1 MNNVKEF
8 KDYLVENEHS
18 YLKSQLSSGR
28 ITMISG
34 KWGSGK
40 THFWE
45 KEIIPKLTKSIYISL
60 FGKQKIQDIE
70 NEILTKSYVLNTD
83 SNVDNSTLN
92 KVASFYTL
100 TKDFVSIL
108 FPKSG
113 EKIEDLKNNIVNL
126 VSTKF
131 INENT
136 VICFDDFERKSK
148 NIDLNELFG
157 FINQLTIISKC
168 KTVIILNSEIFKGE
182 NKKIFIEVKE
192 KTVSKYLHFEPTV
205 IELYNVLFDNSFI
218 NLMEYKEHILEIFNQ
233 INLINARIILQ
244 VLNNLN
250 EWSSINKGLINKKN
264 CALFIFVNVN
274 YILNH
279 HVFEAEI
286 KNKEELVWDEKFQE
300 NKFVRLDEKQIK
312 LYVKNFYKE
321 NFDEKI
327 SYFDIHINEYE
338 ENYVDLLKDSLK
350 YNSQRVKENLFEKEK
365 LISDLIEF
373 VDANNSLI
381 QSWHFLNIFEI
392 ENYFESHNEAE
403 LGIFNNMT
411 NFIKTGISKSVN

>member
-8 KDYLVENEHS
+8 KDYLVENKDS

-157 FINQLTIISKC
+157 FINQLTINSKC

-205 IELYNVLFDNSFI
+205 TELYNVLFDDSFI
-218 NLMEYKEHILEIFNQ
+218 NLKKYKESILEIFEKL
-233 INLINARIILQ
+233 NLINARIILQ

-250 EWSSINKGLINKKN
+250 EWGSKNNEFINEKN
-264 CALFIFVNVN
+264 CALFVFVNVN

-279 HVFEAEI
+279 HVFGARIENI
-286 KNKEELVWDEKFQE
+286 KNSEYNIPSSTQIITDTEKKET
-300 NKFVRLDEKQIK
+300 K
-312 LYVKNFYKE
+312 LYVKNYYEE

-327 SYFDIHINEYE
+327 SYFDIYIYEYK

-350 YNSQRVKENLFEKEK
+350 YHSPRVKENLYEKEK
-365 LISDLIEF
+365 FINDLMEF
-373 VDANNSLI
+373 IDSNNSLI
-381 QSWHFLNIFEI
+381 QSWHFLNIFKI
-392 ENYFESHNEAE
+392 EDYFESHNEAE

-411 NFIKTGISKSVN
+411 NFIKTGICRSVN